1 MAAWRYEIFLLVL
14 KIFHLFA
21 ALTHE
26 IFFTMQIAVF
36 VLYLGSSL
44 LSSVTKKLGGVLL
57 LRVEGGEGSE
67 GKWQSSYAS
76 VIAQI
81 SH

>member
-1 MAAWRYEIFLLVL
+1 
-14 KIFHLFA
+14 
-21 ALTHE
+21 
-26 IFFTMQIAVF
+26 MQIAVF

-67 GKWQSSYAS
+67 GNWQSSYAS

>member
-1 MAAWRYEIFLLVL
+1 
-14 KIFHLFA
+14 
-21 ALTHE
+21 
-26 IFFTMQIAVF
+26 MQIAVF

-57 LRVEGGEGSE
+57 LRVEGGEGNE